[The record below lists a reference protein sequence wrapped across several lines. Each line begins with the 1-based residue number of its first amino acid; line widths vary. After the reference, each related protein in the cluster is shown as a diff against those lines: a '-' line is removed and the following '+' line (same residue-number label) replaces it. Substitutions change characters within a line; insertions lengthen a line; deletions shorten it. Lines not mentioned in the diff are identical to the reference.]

1 MRDRLRASGRVVLL
15 ATLLAL
21 VSGCGGNQSKSPV
34 ANVRTNDH
42 DGMHGVVLPAAY
54 HLPDVRLTD
63 TAGRPY
69 RLRTDTTK
77 PLTMVFFGYTNCPDI
92 CRIVMADLA
101 SAVTRLAPADRH
113 KVGMLF
119 VTSDPA
125 RDTPQAIRAYLDRY
139 NPGFE
144 GVTGRLS
151 AIEQS
156 AQALGV
162 PVAKGHRLPGG
173 GYDVD
178 HGTQVV
184 GARPD
189 GTAPIVWTQGTPPGA
204 IAADITKILHS
215 GIPESKNHRSG
226 T

>member
-1 MRDRLRASGRVVLL
+1 VRDRLRWPGR
-15 ATLLAL
+15 TAL
-21 VSGCGGNQSKSPV
+21 VAALLVLVAGCGGTESPI

-42 DGMHGVVLPAAY
+42 DGMHGVVLPSAY
-54 HLPDVRLTD
+54 HLPDVRMTD

-69 RLRTDTTK
+69 RLRSDTSK

-92 CRIVMADLA
+92 CRIVMANLA
-101 SAVTRLAPADRH
+101 SAVTRLAPADRA

-125 RDTPQAIRAYLDRY
+125 RDTPQVIRAYLDRY

-144 GVTGRLS
+144 GVTGKLP
-151 AIEQS
+151 AIKQS
-156 AQALGV
+156 ARALGV
-162 PVAKGHRLPGG
+162 PIAKGHRLPGG

-184 GARPD
+184 GARAD

-215 GIPESKNHRSG
+215 GMPGSKSHRSG